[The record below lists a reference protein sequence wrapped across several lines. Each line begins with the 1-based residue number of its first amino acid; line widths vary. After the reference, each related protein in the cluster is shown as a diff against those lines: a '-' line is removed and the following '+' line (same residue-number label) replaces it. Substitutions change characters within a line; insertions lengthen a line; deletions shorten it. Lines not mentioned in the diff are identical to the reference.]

1 MSNQDIILKAVQFI
15 EANLQNEISVLDIS
29 LEVGYSL
36 FHFSRLFHGVIGHT
50 PKDYLLRR
58 RLTEAA
64 KAILSS
70 KKKISDIAF
79 AYQFNDSET
88 FNRAFKRTFGLNP
101 TELRKSPNPRQL
113 PLLNAINRENLSQIT
128 KIRAIEPDIVELDS
142 IRLVGP
148 TALVSGSTSIITELW
163 AKFSIDVGMIHNRII
178 PERFYQVAFWPQNYD
193 LNGFFV
199 MCAVEVSD
207 LDRIC
212 INLVGKSLPPAK
224 YLRFIHKGLAC
235 NVGLTYRYIY
245 ETWLPQ
251 SDYKLSL
258 DYNFEYYGKNHFG
271 PDSEESESE
280 IYIPIESYRPT

>member
-1 MSNQDIILKAVQFI
+1 MSNQDVILKAIQFI
-15 EANLQNEISVLDIS
+15 EANLQNEITVLDIS
-29 LEVGYSL
+29 MEIGYSL
-36 FHFSRLFHGVIGHT
+36 YHFSRLFHGVTGHS

-58 RLTEAA
+58 RLSESA
-64 KAILSS
+64 KDILNSQR
-70 KKKISDIAF
+70 KISDIAF
-79 AYQFNDSET
+79 AYQFNGSET

-101 TELRKSPNPRQL
+101 TELRKNATLGHL
-113 PLLNAINRENLSQIT
+113 PLLTAITGKNLRQIA
-128 KIRAIEPDIVELDS
+128 KIRTIEPEIMELNS
-142 IRLVGP
+142 IRLLGP
-148 TALVSGSTSIITELW
+148 TTLVQGSTRIITELW
-163 AKFSIDVGMIHNRII
+163 TKFSADIGKINNRII

-207 LDRIC
+207 LDQIG
-212 INLVGKSLPPAK
+212 INLVGKSLPSAK

-258 DYNFEYYGKNHFG
+258 PYNFEYYGKNYCG
-271 PDSEESESE
+271 PDNEESESE
-280 IYIPIESYRPT
+280 IYIPIESNLST